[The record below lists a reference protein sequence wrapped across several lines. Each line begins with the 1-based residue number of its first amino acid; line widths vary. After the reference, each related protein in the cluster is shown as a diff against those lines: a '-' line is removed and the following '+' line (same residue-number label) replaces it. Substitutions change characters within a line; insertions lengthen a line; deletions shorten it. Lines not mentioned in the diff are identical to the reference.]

1 MHSRRLPTVPLHLIL
16 FLFPPSSMLRSTIP
30 RLFLSLPPWR
40 IPNNPPR
47 DLPPRR
53 LLFLFRSFVSFLP
66 LTFSPHKLVS
76 STFRIALEYQ
86 YCSAP
91 PIIYPSLVTEGCDLG
106 HEFICSWILPSTF
119 RIALEYRL
127 LVRPSHHL
135 PFSLSLGAAILVMSS
150 SVAPTLYLFPS
161 THRAKCALQAP
172 STTPC
177 IPIAFDISLSII
189 AIPRAYIRNCWA
201 MPILFHLRVIPFSY

>member
-66 LTFSPHKLVS
+66 LTFSPHTAIFINLPYHFGV
-76 STFRIALEYQ
+76 
-86 YCSAP
+86 
-91 PIIYPSLVTEGCDLG
+91 PIL
-106 HEFICSWILPSTF
+106 F
-119 RIALEYRL
+119 
-127 LVRPSHHL
+127 RPSHHL
-135 PFSLSLGAAILVMSS
+135 PFSLSLRAAILVMSS

-161 THRAKCALQAP
+161 THRANV
-172 STTPC
+172 PC
-177 IPIAFDISLSII
+177 RPL
-189 AIPRAYIRNCWA
+189 R
-201 MPILFHLRVIPFSY
+201 LLRVFRSPLIFHALNNCDPSGLHSQLLGQCRYCFT